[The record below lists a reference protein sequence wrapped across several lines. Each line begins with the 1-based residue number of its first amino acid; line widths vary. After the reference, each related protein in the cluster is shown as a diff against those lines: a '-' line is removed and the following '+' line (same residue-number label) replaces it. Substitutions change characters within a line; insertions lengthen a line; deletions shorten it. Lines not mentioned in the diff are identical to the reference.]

1 MSALRMRLSTL
12 GPVLGQQ
19 DEQIFDVDLLVAV
32 GVGLLASVAFF
43 VLALLAVVANLGTL
57 SFRSVGQAVL
67 ATSCLATAGVT
78 ACALDRYRGAVVC
91 FDRPLVLV
99 VGVYITL
106 ESSAKLICRSERKSG
121 GEGRYRMVGKKSRQT
136 STLPL
141 STQLTLAVGCRT
153 AVLTEDFSGQPLLPN
168 FSED

>member
-1 MSALRMRLSTL
+1 MRLSTL

-67 ATSCLATAGVT
+67 ATSCPATARVA

-121 GEGRYRMVGKKSRQT
+121 GEGRYRMVGEKETNIYLTTKYTVDVGSGMQDG
-136 STLPL
+136 STYRGLQWAC
-141 STQLTLAVGCRT
+141 TVWAGTVRC
-153 AVLTEDFSGQPLLPN
+153 
-168 FSED
+168 